1 MVRIS
6 VGFRPDPLATGRYGV
21 HNRHREE
28 LIAVTDNPMRPRD
41 DEEDPEETS
50 TKPDYINDAHPGE
63 DREDAVVDEQGEESF
78 PASDPP
84 ANY

>member
-1 MVRIS
+1 MT
-6 VGFRPDPLATGRYGV
+6 D
-21 HNRHREE
+21 HEKRHE
-28 LIAVTDNPMRPRD
+28 D
-41 DEEDPEETS
+41 DEQDPKKKS
-50 TKPDYINDAHPGE
+50 TKEDYINDAHPGE

>member
-1 MVRIS
+1 M
-6 VGFRPDPLATGRYGV
+6 
-21 HNRHREE
+21 
-28 LIAVTDNPMRPRD
+28 TDNPKRPRD
-41 DEEDPEETS
+41 DEQDPEEEPR
-50 TKPDYINDAHPGE
+50 KEDYINDAHPGE